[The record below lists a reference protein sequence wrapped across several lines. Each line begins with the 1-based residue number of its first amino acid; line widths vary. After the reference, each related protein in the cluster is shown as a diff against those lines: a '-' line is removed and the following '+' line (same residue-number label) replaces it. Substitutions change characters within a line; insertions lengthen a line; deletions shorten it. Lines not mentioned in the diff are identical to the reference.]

1 MLADEDRNVKYAE
14 AIKQRIAQ
22 FRKQQGRSP
31 IVLDLGCGTGLLTRL
46 ALMHGAAK
54 VIGVDTNHTMCSLA
68 TRALKAANIPA
79 EKYEIYHGTVDEYAA
94 DKDIKFDVMVSEI
107 LGTLHTS
114 ENLPEYA
121 KQASKYLNTFKLHG
135 YDTCTYVVPSVC
147 STYLRTVVVRDD
159 ATLPPVC
166 QAYGRELLKQCT
178 AAPSWTPTNELG
190 AYFLER
196 CDVEGRVEVRTDF
209 FGKVPFQKHEALRS
223 ADSLEWPEST
233 DGVDLVVLEFEC
245 VLWGTI
251 RLHNTIDTVREIHE
265 TIGAAEALGRY
276 DAWGF
281 LCASVDSRSE
291 TAKLTS
297 YSANGLPAIRLG
309 STSISAE
316 INEVSSRHAAEL
328 RALADYTVP
337 PNNGEKWLC
346 DRDAPRALYLQ
357 SIGADVVLYEPDAVC
372 RRLAERQSPDL
383 RTASTSRGVL
393 SLSEDRNACTVQD
406 AYRADEVMT
415 GASQSAAVRA
425 FDGMD
430 VKWPVVERRLSKKL
444 VPLYHWCA
452 KWSPGA
458 PEPILVGL
466 EGIIP
471 QCDPSKSVQ
480 KTLRCDDNGAHWCL
494 DLLGNA
500 PSNTP
505 ARSFVCAQVKRTDG
519 GRREDLAAKHA
530 RCQIFGPR
538 ILDVMAVDGQE
549 HWTDETWSC
558 ESDPAKGTVV
568 FRASCAVPVDEA
580 RRSWLYSWA
589 PAATEALAVGAAVEA
604 RFCGDVEWFAGKIDG
619 VNEDGSYVVAY
630 DDGDRE
636 ERVAPVLV
644 RAAAKPAP
652 PKPAAKKPA
661 KRARK
666 K

>member
-1 MLADEDRNVKYAE
+1 MYQPADQGFATYFLAMLADEDRNVKYAE
-14 AIKQRIAQ
+14 AIKQCIAQ
-22 FRKQQGRSP
+22 FQKQQGRAP
-31 IVLDLGCGTGLLTRL
+31 LVLDLGCGTGLLTRL

-54 VIGVDTNHTMCSLA
+54 VVGVDTNHTMCSLA

-159 ATLPPVC
+159 TSLPPAV

-209 FGKVPFQKHEALRS
+209 FGKVPFQKKEALRS
-223 ADSLEWPEST
+223 ADSLEWPASE
-233 DGVDLVVLEFEC
+233 GVDLVVLEFEC
-245 VLWGTI
+245 ILWGTI

-309 STSISAE
+309 STTISAE

-337 PNNGEKWLC
+337 ENKGEKWLC

-357 SIGADVVLYEPDAVC
+357 SIGADVILYEPDAVC

-393 SLSEDRNACTVQD
+393 SLSEDRNAATVQD

-425 FDGMD
+425 FDGME
-430 VKWPVVERRLSKKL
+430 VKWPVVERQLSRKL

-500 PSNTP
+500 PLNTP

-549 HWTDETWSC
+549 HWTDKTWSC
-558 ESDPAKGTVV
+558 ESDPSKGTVV
-568 FRASCAVPVDEA
+568 FRASCDVPIAEE

-589 PAATEALAVGAAVEA
+589 PA
-604 RFCGDVEWFAGKIDG
+604 
-619 VNEDGSYVVAY
+619 
-630 DDGDRE
+630 
-636 ERVAPVLV
+636 P
-644 RAAAKPAP
+644 AAAAPA
-652 PKPAAKKPA
+652 KPAAKKPA